1 MYEASDDGECSTE
14 PRTVRV
20 VGTIDQPNRPGNDR
34 VSSRERKANRSRLL
48 GVGDEREP
56 GGEQKAEELTVVVSK
71 SDTPQETEDLFFK
84 KKRVPSSRYA
94 ASLGCP
100 RNAADARVLSL
111 SPRSSTHSLS
121 LSLSAHQDAQ
131 RRE

>member
-1 MYEASDDGECSTE
+1 MESVLQSHGPCELLERSINQIALETTE
-14 PRTVRV
+14 FP
-20 VGTIDQPNRPGNDR
+20 
-34 VSSRERKANRSRLL
+34 SRERKANRSRLL